1 MAKSHVDRFHTL
13 FLSCF
18 IFCVIWFLVVLEWI
32 TWYWITWYWITDI
45 PVIYVAYNG
54 PDIPILL
61 LPSVSPTSQARLF
74 CQTSRNSV
82 ILISSVGNRLPK
94 SWRWCLGEAAGATER
109 MGDDVHILWGR
120 IYWSMYIYI
129 YSIYIYTHT
138 VTLICTYLY
147 YRHRYKY
154 MCIISIYLYIYT
166 VYII

>member
-74 CQTSRNSV
+74 AKPPGIQWFWFHQSGTACQKAEDGALVKQPEPQNGWEMTF
-82 ILISSVGNRLPK
+82 IS
-94 SWRWCLGEAAGATER
+94 C
-109 MGDDVHILWGR
+109 GDGYIGQC
-120 IYWSMYIYI
+120 IYIYI
-129 YSIYIYTHT
+129 QYIYIHTLWHSFVHIYT
-138 VTLICTYLY
+138 ID
-147 YRHRYKY
+147 
-154 MCIISIYLYIYT
+154 IDISICA
-166 VYII
+166 